1 MRILHVT
8 AWLAPR
14 YGGPALSLPK
24 AAAAVCALGLDVEI
38 VATDADGL
46 GVVDAP
52 TGRRVDWAGA
62 AVTFHPR
69 SWPRRFL
76 VSWPLLRDV
85 WQRSSR
91 FDVVHIHCLYRFHT
105 IAAVLAARHAG
116 VPYVIQ
122 AHGSLD
128 PWHRRRRRRAKSLY
142 HALIEDSNL
151 RGAAAIICTTEHEA
165 GSIRGLG
172 YTKPTWVIPVG
183 IDAADLRRPASADA
197 FLAQAG
203 VEPGTRV
210 VTFLSRISEKK
221 GLPLLVEAFRD
232 TASQFPSARL
242 LIAGPDDEGIGRGL
256 GGRIEEL
263 GLSGRIS
270 FVGSVG
276 GDEKR
281 ALLQRSDVFVL
292 PSADESFGNAVAEAM
307 AVGCPVVISPYV
319 ALQDVVSSAGAGI
332 VAERNGASI
341 ARAVNA
347 ILSDREMADGMA
359 AAGMRVVDDRYSWP
373 QVAAELERMYASVRA
388 TSARRTGQAANLV
401 PAAEWI
407 PREPPLV
414 CPKCR
419 GPLRLEPDTYECDVC
434 PKSFAV
440 IAGVPALVGDFEAT
454 AHDEID
460 HADGHHEGT
469 HDAAAHKA
477 EQARH
482 FDRDVAEQFEIERP
496 HGTPRLYRFLLG
508 EKFHRATQ
516 SLGPHLSGATALT
529 VCGGSGMDAEYLS
542 RAGATVVSSDLSLGA
557 ATRAKT
563 RSERYGLGL
572 KSIVADLEH
581 LPYAD
586 RSVDLVAVHDGLHH
600 LDDPYAGVSEMAR
613 VARRW
618 VVITEPARASVT
630 RLAIR
635 LGLAL
640 EREAAGNRVIRLEPS
655 ELGAYLEARGFVV
668 LRAERYAI
676 YYSHRPGRIFR
687 LLSLP
692 VVYSLARAGWRVANA
707 LLGRFGNK
715 MVVVAERVQTPIPS
729 TPSPIRVG
737 TAKAAIPAQPYR
749 LRGRDKL

>member
-1 MRILHVT
+1 M
-8 AWLAPR
+8 
-14 YGGPALSLPK
+14 
-24 AAAAVCALGLDVEI
+24 
-38 VATDADGL
+38 
-46 GVVDAP
+46 
-52 TGRRVDWAGA
+52 
-62 AVTFHPR
+62 TFHPR

-76 VSWPLLRDV
+76 VSWPLLRDL
-85 WQRSSR
+85 WQRSSQV
-91 FDVVHIHCLYRFHT
+91 DVVHIHCLYRFHT

-122 AHGSLD
+122 PNGSLD
-128 PWHRRRRRRAKSLY
+128 PWHRRRRRRAKNVY

-151 RGAAAIICTTEHEA
+151 RGAAAIICNSEHEA
-165 GSIRGLG
+165 RSVRGLG
-172 YTKPTWVIPVG
+172 YTCPTWVIPAG
-183 IDAADLRRPASADA
+183 LDAEDFRRPTSGEA

-203 VEPGTRV
+203 VEPGTRL
-210 VTFLSRISEKK
+210 VTFLGRISEKK

-242 LIAGPDDEGIGRGL
+242 LVAGPDDEGIGRRL
-256 GGRIEEL
+256 GDRIAEL

-270 FVGSVG
+270 FLGWVG

-292 PSADESFGNAVAEAM
+292 PSADESFGMAVVEAM
-307 AVGCPVVISPYV
+307 AVGCPVVISPDV

-347 ILSDREMADGMA
+347 ILGDPELARRMT
-359 AAGMRVVDDRYSWP
+359 AAGKRVVDDTYSWN
-373 QVAAELERMYASVRA
+373 QVGPEMERMYASVRA
-388 TSARRTGQAANLV
+388 RAARRTGRAATSA
-401 PAAEWI
+401 PAADRTI
-407 PREPPLV
+407 GEPDLV
-414 CPKCR
+414 CPRCR
-419 GPLRLEPDTYECDVC
+419 GSLRPEPDTYECDVC
-434 PKSFAV
+434 RKSFPV
-440 IAGVPALVGDFEAT
+440 IGGIPALVGDFEAT

-460 HADGHHEGT
+460 HVHEPGGGT
-469 HDAAAHKA
+469 PDAAARKA
-477 EQARH
+477 AQARH

-496 HGTPRLYRFLLG
+496 HGTPRLYSFFLG
-508 EKFHRATQ
+508 QKFHRATEP
-516 SLGPHLSGATALT
+516 LGPHLHGATALT

-557 ATRAKT
+557 ATRAKI
-563 RSERYGLGL
+563 RSERYGLGI

-586 RSVDLVAVHDGLHH
+586 HSVDLVAVHDGLHH

-640 EREAAGNRVIRLEPS
+640 EREDAGNRVVRMKPS
-655 ELGAYLEARGFVV
+655 EVAAYLQARGFVV
-668 LRAERYAI
+668 LRAERYAM
-676 YYSHRPGRIFR
+676 YYPHRPGTIFR
-687 LLSLP
+687 LLSRP
-692 VVYSLARAGWRVANA
+692 VVYWLVRAGWRAANA

-715 MVVVAERVQTPIPS
+715 MVIVAERARWVEADSEAPHA
-729 TPSPIRVG
+729 R
-737 TAKAAIPAQPYR
+737 
-749 LRGRDKL
+749 

>member
-14 YGGPALSLPK
+14 YGGPAAFLPK
-24 AAAAVCALGLDVEI
+24 ACAAVCALGHDVEI
-38 VATDADGL
+38 VATDADGP

-76 VSWPLLRDV
+76 VSWPLLRDL

-91 FDVVHIHCLYRFHT
+91 FDVVHIHYLYRFHT

-128 PWHRRRRRRAKSLY
+128 PWHRRRRRRTKSLY
-142 HALIEDSNL
+142 HALIEDSHL
-151 RGAAAIICTTEHEA
+151 RGAAAIICTTDQEA
-165 GSIRGLG
+165 RAIRGLG
-172 YTKPTWVIPVG
+172 YAGSTWVIPIG
-183 IDAADLRRPASADA
+183 IDAEDLRRPASADA
-197 FLAQAG
+197 FLAHAG
-203 VEPGTRV
+203 VEPRTRV
-210 VTFLSRISEKK
+210 VTFLGRISEKK

-242 LIAGPDDEGIGRGL
+242 LVAGPDDESIGRRL

-263 GLSGRIS
+263 GLSGRVS
-270 FVGSVG
+270 FLGSVE

-292 PSADESFGNAVAEAM
+292 PSADESFGIAVAEAM
-307 AVGCPVVISPYV
+307 AVGCPVVVSPYV
-319 ALQDVVSSAGAGI
+319 ALQDVVASTGAGI
-332 VAERNGASI
+332 VAERTSASI
-341 ARAVNA
+341 ATAVNA
-347 ILSDREMADGMA
+347 ILQDRPKADGMA
-359 AAGMRVVDDRYSWP
+359 AAGKRVVGDKYSWP
-373 QVAAELERMYASVRA
+373 RVAAELERMYASVRA
-388 TSARRTGQAANLV
+388 TSARRTGRAVNSA
-401 PAAEWI
+401 PAADWT
-407 PREPPLV
+407 PREPPIV

-419 GPLRLEPDTYECDVC
+419 GPLRLEPGEYECVGC
-434 PKSFAV
+434 RQSFSIIDGIPV
-440 IAGVPALVGDFEAT
+440 LVSDLGVTV
-454 AHDEID
+454 HDEID
-460 HADGHHEGT
+460 HVHVQGEGAR
-469 HDAAAHKA
+469 DAAARKA
-477 EQARH
+477 AQARH
-482 FDRDVAEQFEIERP
+482 FDRDVTEQFEIERP
-496 HGTPRLYRFLLG
+496 HGTPRLYRFFLG
-508 EKFHRATQ
+508 EKFRRATEP
-516 SLGPHLSGATALT
+516 LGCHLYGATALT

-563 RSERYGLGL
+563 RSERHGLELG
-572 KSIVADLEH
+572 SIVADLER

-586 RSVDLVAVHDGLHH
+586 HSVDLVAVHDGLHH

-640 EREAAGNRVIRLEPS
+640 EREDAGNRVIRLEPS
-655 ELGAYLEARGFVV
+655 EVAAYLEARGFVV
-668 LRAERYAI
+668 LRAERYAM
-676 YYSHRPGRIFR
+676 YYSHRPGTIFR
-687 LLSLP
+687 LLSRP
-692 VVYSLARAGWRVANA
+692 VVFMVVRAGWRAANA

-715 MVVVAERVQTPIPS
+715 MVVVAERTQRGEVDS
-729 TPSPIRVG
+729 
-737 TAKAAIPAQPYR
+737 KAPMPCQAW
-749 LRGRDKL
+749 